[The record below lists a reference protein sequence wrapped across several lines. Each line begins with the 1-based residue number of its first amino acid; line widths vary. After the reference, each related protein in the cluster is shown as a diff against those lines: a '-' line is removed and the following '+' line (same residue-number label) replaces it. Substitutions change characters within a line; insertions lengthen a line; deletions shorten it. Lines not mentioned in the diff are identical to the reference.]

1 MEKKIIINET
11 SKETRIAILED
22 QDLVEFFVEKP
33 EQTRMVGNIYKGVV
47 ENVIDAIQ
55 AAFVDI
61 GYSASNAFLPFSE
74 MNDSATVVSMI
85 ESIDRDEDSEKAPPR
100 PKRTSKTHDVILKKG
115 QEILVQVTKEPFA
128 QKGPRVTTDISLPGR
143 FLVLVP
149 NADYIGIS
157 RKIVNRDE
165 KKRLRTLVR
174 SIKPDKFGLIIRT
187 VAKGQDEK
195 TLQNDLDNLML
206 TWGQLQD
213 NVKKNPAPTCVYRD
227 MELTS
232 SVIRDLLT
240 PDVDKIIVDSKS
252 LYKQL
257 HYYIKSVSPQFIRKI
272 EYYHSRNPIFENY
285 SVQKEFEKSL
295 NKRVWLKSG
304 GFIIIEH
311 TEAMAT
317 IDVNSGKFIGKK
329 DHESNSLKIN
339 LQAAK
344 EIARQLRLRDIG
356 GLIVID
362 FIDMEEDENR
372 KKVYHS
378 LKKELHSDRAK
389 VALAPISE
397 FGLLEMTRQRT
408 RVNLL
413 HSVSEECPLCHGS
426 GRITSKESVVTKIE
440 SWFRRFKVKSRSKRL
455 ILRIHPDMAEYLR
468 GSTNNLMRKIQWS
481 NFLRIKIVEDNTIP
495 IDDFKV
501 YLSKGDVDITD
512 QY

>member
-1 MEKKIIINET
+1 MEKKIIINVT
-11 SKETRIAILED
+11 SKETRIAILEN

-33 EQTRMVGNIYKGVV
+33 EQTRMVGNIYKGIV

-55 AAFVDI
+55 AAFIDI

-74 MNDSATVVSMI
+74 MNDSASVVSII
-85 ESIDRDEDSEKAPPR
+85 ESVDHDEDSIAASPR
-100 PKRTSKTHDVILKKG
+100 RKRTSKTQDVILKKG
-115 QEILVQVTKEPFA
+115 REILVQVIKEPFA

-157 RKIVNRDE
+157 RKICERDE

-195 TLQNDLDNLML
+195 ALQNDLDNLMQ
-206 TWGQLQD
+206 TWAQLQD
-213 NVKKNPAPTCVYRD
+213 SVKKNPAPACVYRD

-240 PDVDKIIVDSKS
+240 PDVDKIVVDSKT

-257 HYYIKSVSPQFIRKI
+257 HSYIKNVSPQFLRKI
-272 EYYHSRNPIFENY
+272 EYYHSRNPIFDDYN
-285 SVQKEFEKSL
+285 VQKEFEKSL

-311 TEAMAT
+311 TEAMTT

-344 EIARQLRLRDIG
+344 EIARQLRLRNIG

-362 FIDMEEDENR
+362 FIDMEEDENK
-372 KKVYHS
+372 KKVYQS
-378 LKKELHSDRAK
+378 LKRELHSDRAK
-389 VALAPISE
+389 VALSPISD

-455 ILRIHPDMAEYLR
+455 TLCIHPDMAEYLR
-468 GSTNNLMRKIQWS
+468 ASTNNLVRKIQWS